1 VVFVRSAIALL
12 MIVSLLCGGAAHA
25 SIELSLHAE
34 VDLMAANYRLGDIA
48 AIKAGDPDLQ
58 QRLSALVVGKSPRPG
73 YWGYATRQQLAARI
87 ARAFPEIHRQLQW
100 SGALK
105 TRIKAGGIA
114 FPGERVSET
123 AQTYLSAR
131 LGAEHEHFSIG
142 LIEATASPLLPR
154 AEVTLS
160 ARLPAESAL
169 SKRMPVQVD
178 MIIEGEIYQTVT
190 VWFSVSAYAHVLTAN
205 QDIPALAAL
214 QESAFNRE
222 YRDIA
227 ALNGVPVV
235 ELAALDGMRLLRP
248 LAQGAVLSAVMLEPL
263 PAVIK
268 GQQVAVYAYAGKVAL
283 RTTAIALSDGV
294 LSQQIRVR
302 HIEDSINY
310 PAVVIGQGRVRVD

>member
-1 VVFVRSAIALL
+1 MVFVRSAMPLL
-12 MIVSLLCGGAAHA
+12 MIASLLCGGVAHA
-25 SIELSLHAE
+25 SVELSLHAE
-34 VDLMAANYRLGDIA
+34 TELMTASYCLGDIA
-48 AIKAGDPDLQ
+48 AIKAESPVLQ

-73 YWGYATRQQLAARI
+73 YWGYATRQQLAAQI
-87 ARAFPEIHRQLQW
+87 ARAFPELHRQLEW

-105 TRIKAGGIA
+105 TRIKAGGVA
-114 FPGERVSET
+114 FPGERISET

-142 LIEATASPLLPR
+142 LIEATASPLLPQ
-154 AEVTLS
+154 AEVTL
-160 ARLPAESAL
+160 APRLPAESAL

-178 MIIEGEIYQTVT
+178 MIIEGEIYHTVT

-214 QESAFNRE
+214 QESAFNHD

-227 ALNGVPVV
+227 ALNGIAVV
-235 ELAALDGMRLLRP
+235 ESAALEGMRLLKP
-248 LAQGAVLSAVMLEPL
+248 LAQGSVLSAAVLEPL

-268 GQQVAVYAYAGKVAL
+268 GQKVAVYAYAGKVAL
-283 RTTAIALSDGV
+283 RTTAIALSDGAV
-294 LSQQIRVR
+294 SQQIRVR
-302 HIEDSINY
+302 HNEDSINY